1 MMKGMA
7 VLHITEAELARDI
20 AAVLDQVQSGAE
32 IVIER
37 NAKPVAVLRAAEPR
51 RRKLSEIV
59 ASLPENSK
67 AKLDPDFAADVQEF
81 IDSHREPLHPPS
93 WD

>member
-1 MMKGMA
+1 MA
-7 VLHITEAELARDI
+7 VLRITEAELARDI
-20 AAVLDQVQSGAE
+20 AGVLDRVQSGAE

-51 RRKLSEIV
+51 RRKLSEIM
-59 ASLPENSK
+59 ASLPEHST
-67 AKLDPDFAADVQEF
+67 ATLDSDFAADVQGF
-81 IDSHREPLHPPS
+81 IDSHRESLNPPE